1 MNMKQCVIFAFIVL
15 LLLGY
20 QNASAQQTQSSWLIG
35 RWDGNIEGFTGQG
48 GPARMLRV
56 NNISADGTIVS
67 LWGIPFQSRG
77 RAEVKVDGSHVKV
90 FVPSSKVTVE
100 LTREGDDVLV
110 GKITFV
116 SGRGHPIKLTKTKL
130 SNQFDGK
137 YSGTSSVGRGC
148 GSYHYDMTVKD
159 SLITGW
165 YRSHVTKGSIAN
177 MTSADGEITG
187 EASSDGTALIELRG
201 PPRNSQFS
209 GTFTG
214 AELKAIDP
222 PFGNR
227 GCSYEITLKRS

>member
-1 MNMKQCVIFAFIVL
+1 MKQFMVIVFVV

-20 QNASAQQTQSSWLIG
+20 QFASAQETGSSWLIG
-35 RWDGNIEGFTGQG
+35 RWDGNIEGFKGEG

-56 NNISADGTIVS
+56 HSISAQGAIVS
-67 LWGIPFQSRG
+67 LWGVPPQTRA
-77 RAEVKVDGSHVKV
+77 RAEVKVDGPQVKV
-90 FVPSSKVTVE
+90 FVPVSKITVE
-100 LTREGDDVLV
+100 LAREGDDVLV

-116 SGRGHPIKLTKTKL
+116 SGREHPIKLTKTKL

>member
-1 MNMKQCVIFAFIVL
+1 MKQFMVIVFVV

-20 QNASAQQTQSSWLIG
+20 QFASAQETGSSWLIG
-35 RWDGNIEGFTGQG
+35 RWDGNIEGFKGEG

-56 NNISADGTIVS
+56 HSISAEGGIVS
-67 LWGIPFQSRG
+67 LFGVPPDRRG
-77 RAEVKVDGSHVKV
+77 RVEIKVDGSQIRF
-90 FVPSSKVTVE
+90 FVPSTKSTVE
-100 LTREGDDVLV
+100 LTREGNEVLV
-110 GKITFV
+110 GKIV
-116 SGRGHPIKLTKTKL
+116 LASGQQLPLKLTKTKL
-130 SNQFDGK
+130 PNQFDGK

-148 GSYHYDMTVKD
+148 GSYHYDITVKD
-159 SLITGW
+159 SMITGW
-165 YRSHVTKGSIAN
+165 YRSHVTKGSIAT

>member
-1 MNMKQCVIFAFIVL
+1 MKQFMVIVFVV

-20 QNASAQQTQSSWLIG
+20 QFASAQETGSSWLIG
-35 RWDGNIEGFTGQG
+35 RWDGNIEGFKGEG

-56 NNISADGTIVS
+56 HSISAQGAIVS
-67 LWGIPFQSRG
+67 LWGVPPQTRA
-77 RAEVKVDGSHVKV
+77 RAEVKVDGPQVKV
-90 FVPSSKVTVE
+90 FLPVSKITVE
-100 LTREGDDVLV
+100 LAREGDDVLV
-110 GKITFV
+110 GKITFEN
-116 SGRGHPIKLTKTKL
+116 GREFPIKLTKTKL
-130 SNQFDGK
+130 PNQFDGK

-148 GSYHYDMTVKD
+148 GSYHYDITVKN

-165 YRSHVTKGSIAN
+165 YRSHVTKGSIAT

>member
-1 MNMKQCVIFAFIVL
+1 MKQFVVFVFVV

-20 QNASAQQTQSSWLIG
+20 QVASAQETGSSWLIG
-35 RWDGNIEGFTGQG
+35 RWDGNIEGFKGEG

-56 NNISADGTIVS
+56 NNISAEGAVVS
-67 LWGIPFQSRG
+67 LFGVPPDRRG
-77 RAEVKVDGSHVKV
+77 RVEIKVDGSQIRF
-90 FVPSSKVTVE
+90 FVPSTKSTVE
-100 LTREGDDVLV
+100 LTREGDEVLV
-110 GKITFV
+110 GKMMLA
-116 SGRGHPIKLTKTKL
+116 SGRELPLKLTKTKL
-130 SNQFDGK
+130 PNQFDGK

-148 GSYHYDMTVKD
+148 GSYHYDITVKD
-159 SLITGW
+159 SLLTGW

-187 EASSDGTALIELRG
+187 QASSDGTALIELRG

>member
-1 MNMKQCVIFAFIVL
+1 MSMKQCMIFAFIVL
-15 LLLGY
+15 FLLGY

-35 RWDGNIEGFTGQG
+35 RWDGNIEGFIGQG
-48 GPARMLRV
+48 GPARTLRV
-56 NNISADGTIVS
+56 NRISADGTIVS
-67 LWGIPFQSRG
+67 LWGIPPQTRG
-77 RAEVKVDGSHVKV
+77 RAEVKVDGSQVKV

-100 LTREGDDVLV
+100 LTRESDDVVV
-110 GKITFV
+110 GKITFEN
-116 SGRGHPIKLTKTKL
+116 GREFPIKLTKTKL
-130 SNQFDGK
+130 PNQFDGK

-148 GSYHYDMTVKD
+148 GSYHYDITVKD

-214 AELKAIDP
+214 AELKAIDL
-222 PFGNR
+222 R
-227 GCSYEITLKRS
+227 LEIGDVLTR

>member
-1 MNMKQCVIFAFIVL
+1 MKQCVIFAFIVL

-201 PPRNSQFS
+201 PPRTSQFS

>member
-1 MNMKQCVIFAFIVL
+1 MKQFVVFVFVVL
-15 LLLGY
+15 LILGY
-20 QNASAQQTQSSWLIG
+20 QVASAQETGSSWLIG
-35 RWDGNIEGFTGQG
+35 RWDGNIEGFKGEG

-56 NNISADGTIVS
+56 NNISAEGAVVS
-67 LWGIPFQSRG
+67 LFGVPRQEGKGRDQSGWLADQGFLCHPQR
-77 RAEVKVDGSHVKV
+77 
-90 FVPSSKVTVE
+90 VTVE
-100 LTREGDDVLV
+100 LTREGDEVLV
-110 GKITFV
+110 GKIILA
-116 SGRGHPIKLTKTKL
+116 SGRELPLKLTKTKL
-130 SNQFDGK
+130 PNQFDGK

-148 GSYHYDMTVKD
+148 GSYHYDITVKD
-159 SLITGW
+159 SLLTGW

-187 EASSDGTALIELRG
+187 QASSDGTALIELRG